1 MDNLPDTMLAALCEA
16 PGQPLRLG
24 RVPVPR
30 PGKGEYLVRLEA
42 CGLCHSDLHV
52 LQGDEPLP
60 GDAFPLILG
69 HEGVGRIV
77 AGDGP
82 IPAGTRVGLPWLYR
96 TCLDCDP
103 CLLGRETFCPEQSA
117 RGLDAAGAFAE
128 FALLDSRFAT
138 RIPEEIDPVT
148 AGPLLCAGLTAW
160 SALARCEVR
169 AGQRLLVLGAG
180 GLGQYAIEIAR
191 ARGLR
196 VAVVEPDRQRRGEA
210 LSRGAELAV
219 PPDAAQAIRAWG
231 GADITLNFAPTDSVW
246 DMVAEV
252 ANPLSQIVAVAL
264 VRDPVPLSMMWLING
279 GHRVMGSS
287 VGTRAELRHFLDFA
301 RQHPFSV
308 HHEVLPFER
317 IAEGFERLA
326 RGELRG
332 RIVLDFAM
340 KETT

>member
-1 MDNLPDTMLAALCEA
+1 MTELPQTMLAALCDA
-16 PGQPLRLG
+16 PGRPLRLD

-30 PGKGEYLVRLEA
+30 PGKGEYLVRMET

-52 LQGDEPLP
+52 QQGDEPMP
-60 GDAFPLILG
+60 DDAFPLILG

-82 IPAGTRVGLPWLYR
+82 LPAGTRVGLPWLYR

-103 CLLGRETFCPEQSA
+103 CLSGRETFCPDQRA

-128 FALLDSRFAT
+128 FALLDTRFAT
-138 RIPEEIDPVT
+138 RIPDGLDPVS

-169 AGQRLLVLGAG
+169 AGQRLLVVGAG
-180 GLGQYAIEIAR
+180 GLGQYAIGIAR
-191 ARGLR
+191 ARGLH
-196 VAVVEPDRQRRGEA
+196 VAVAEPDERRRAEA
-210 LSRGAELAV
+210 RSLGAALAV
-219 PPDAAQAIRAWG
+219 PPDAVQEIRDWG
-231 GADITLNFAPTDSVW
+231 GADITLNFAPSPSVW
-246 DMVAEV
+246 ELIAGA

-264 VRDPVPLSMMWLING
+264 VHDPVPLSMMWLING

-287 VGTRAELRHFLDFA
+287 VGTRADLRRFLDFA
-301 RQHPFSV
+301 RDHRFGV

-317 IAEGFERLA
+317 IAEGLERLA
-326 RGELRG
+326 QGDVRG
-332 RIVLDFAM
+332 RIVIDFTEGA
-340 KETT
+340 TG